1 MEVIRRNQETARLR
15 VGGATALDGE
25 GGPIRLERGRERARD
40 LKEEV
45 TSSNF
50 GGLAQRPLGAGE
62 SNGDNSFATGLV

>member
-50 GGLAQRPLGAGE
+50 GGLA
-62 SNGDNSFATGLV
+62 